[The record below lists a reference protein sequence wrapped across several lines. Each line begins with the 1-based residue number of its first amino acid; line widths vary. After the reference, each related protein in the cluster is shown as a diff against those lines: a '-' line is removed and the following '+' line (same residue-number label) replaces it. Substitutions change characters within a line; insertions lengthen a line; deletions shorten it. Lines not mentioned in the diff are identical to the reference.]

1 MTDGRVE
8 AMHHLG
14 GRDLETFEENLDS
27 AKGRSWGMTEQD
39 RLTGAARSDNVP
51 RKERLSDQVVL
62 AVS

>member
-1 MTDGRVE
+1 
-8 AMHHLG
+8 MHHLG